1 MAGIYIHVP
10 FCQKRCIYC
19 DFYSTVST
27 SKIQAYVKCLKQEL
41 ASRCAA
47 EGDEPIETVYFGGGT
62 PSILPPECIEE
73 ILDHICRLY
82 SLSDRTAEITLE
94 ANPDDI
100 NHEYINRIRQSGVNR
115 MSIGIQTFND
125 RQLAFLNRRH
135 SAQQAIDGVK
145 TCQDCGIGNISIDLI
160 YGLPGEDIEDWL
172 RDIDRAVGLGTQH
185 ISSYHLTYEPGTRLH
200 LLLQQG
206 KISEIDENES
216 FRQFSALTEKLEQA
230 GFVHYEISN
239 FCKPGY
245 ESRHNSS
252 YWCGKKYIGAGP
264 AAHSFDG
271 QDRRRW
277 NIANLDKY
285 MKRMERNAVYWEE
298 EQLGK
303 EEKYNEMIITSL
315 RTRKGLDM
323 QELRMKFGENY
334 YDYCLKNA
342 RKYLNDG
349 ELMTL
354 DNGIMKL
361 RKRGIFISDMIMEDL
376 MRID

>member
-41 ASRCAA
+41 TSRCAA

-82 SLSDRTAEITLE
+82 SFSDITAEITLE

-100 NHEYINRIRQSGVNR
+100 SREYINRIRQSGVNR

-125 RQLAFLNRRH
+125 RQLAFLNRR
-135 SAQQAIDGVK
+135 
-145 TCQDCGIGNISIDLI
+145 
-160 YGLPGEDIEDWL
+160 
-172 RDIDRAVGLGTQH
+172 
-185 ISSYHLTYEPGTRLH
+185 EPGTRLH

-252 YWCGKKYIGAGP
+252 YWCGKKYIGVGP

-285 MKRMERNAVYWEE
+285 MERMERNAVYWEE

-342 RKYLNDG
+342 RKYLND
-349 ELMTL
+349 EALMTL
-354 DNGIMKL
+354 DDGIMKL

>member
-1 MAGIYIHVP
+1 MANGLYIHIP
-10 FCQKRCIYC
+10 FCASKCPYC
-19 DFYSTVST
+19 DFFSGRGTPDDAKSYGETVLRLMQDYPRLT
-27 SKIQAYVKCLKQEL
+27 F
-41 ASRCAA
+41 
-47 EGDEPIETVYFGGGT
+47 DTVYFGGGT

-100 NHEYINRIRQSGVNR
+100 SREYINRIRQSGVNR

-160 YGLPGEDIEDWL
+160 YGLPGENIEDWL

-252 YWCGKKYIGAGP
+252 YWCGKKYIGVGP

-271 QDRRRW
+271 QDHRRW

-285 MKRMERNAVYWEE
+285 MERMERNAVYWEE
-298 EQLGK
+298 ELLGK

-342 RKYLNDG
+342 RKYLND
-349 ELMTL
+349 EALMTL

>member
-1 MAGIYIHVP
+1 MAGIYLHIP
-10 FCQKRCIYC
+10 FCKRRCIYC
-19 DFYSTVST
+19 DFYSTTGSNLTEDYVSALILELKLRRMEIT
-27 SKIQAYVKCLKQEL
+27 EKINTIYL
-41 ASRCAA
+41 
-47 EGDEPIETVYFGGGT
+47 GGGT
-62 PSILPPECIEE
+62 PSQLTAQQINKLITE
-73 ILDHICRLY
+73 IY
-82 SLSDRTAEITLE
+82 SCFEVDQQAEITIE

-100 NHEYINRIRQSGVNR
+100 SEEWLDGIANSGVNR
-115 MSIGIQTFND
+115 ISLGIQTFNEKE
-125 RQLAFLNRRH
+125 LTFLKRRH
-135 SAQQAIDGVK
+135 TGKQAINAVK
-145 TCQDCGIGNISIDLI
+145 TCQKHGFKNMSIDLI
-160 YGLPGEDIEDWL
+160 YGLPHQDLQDWQNNIDIALDL
-172 RDIDRAVGLGTQH
+172 NIQH
-185 ISSYHLTYEPGTRLH
+185 LSAYALIYEENTLLWRMKQKREVSEANDEYSLEMFETLIKKLTA
-200 LLLQQG
+200 
-206 KISEIDENES
+206 S
-216 FRQFSALTEKLEQA
+216 
-230 GFVHYEISN
+230 GFEHYEISN

-252 YWCGKKYIGAGP
+252 YWCGKKYIGVGP

-285 MKRMERNAVYWEE
+285 MERMERNAVYWEE

-342 RKYLNDG
+342 RKYLND
-349 ELMTL
+349 EALMTL